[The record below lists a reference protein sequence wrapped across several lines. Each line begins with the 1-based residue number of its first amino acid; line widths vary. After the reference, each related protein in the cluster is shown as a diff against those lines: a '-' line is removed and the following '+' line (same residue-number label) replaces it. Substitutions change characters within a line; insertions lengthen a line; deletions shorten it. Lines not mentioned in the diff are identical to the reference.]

1 MSMKLVLV
9 LTLSAVSG
17 LCHAAKRDA
26 TCDDLT
32 RTAIDAALGE
42 PMATYRLGVDFY
54 AGHCVPQDYA
64 NAASLWETAA
74 GFGIAHAKNNLGFLL
89 SEGLG
94 VAKDP
99 VRAAQLWTEAARA
112 GEDEAQVHLGH
123 ALFHG
128 VGVQQDRVRGLAWVL
143 RAINAAPDDE
153 GADVRSKVLDMARA
167 QKAEM
172 LALQPDILDAA
183 IALEPS
189 VAADTASAIAR

>member
-1 MSMKLVLV
+1 MPMKTMLAL
-9 LTLSAVSG
+9 LLAAASG
-17 LCHAAKRDA
+17 LCHAGARDA

-32 RTAIDAALGE
+32 QTAIDAALGE
-42 PMATYRLGVDFY
+42 PMATYNLGVQFY
-54 AGHCVPQDYA
+54 AGRCVPQNYA
-64 NAASLWETAA
+64 NAASLWETAV
-74 GFGIAHAKNNLGFLL
+74 GFGITHAKNNLAFLL

-99 VRAAQLWTEAARA
+99 TRAVQLWTEAARA

-128 VGVQQDRVRGLAWVL
+128 VGVEQDRVRGLAWVL
-143 RAINAAPDDE
+143 RAIDTAPDDE
-153 GADVRSKVLDMARA
+153 RADLRAKVLEMARA
-167 QKAEM
+167 EKADM

-189 VAADTASAIAR
+189 VAADATPAVAR